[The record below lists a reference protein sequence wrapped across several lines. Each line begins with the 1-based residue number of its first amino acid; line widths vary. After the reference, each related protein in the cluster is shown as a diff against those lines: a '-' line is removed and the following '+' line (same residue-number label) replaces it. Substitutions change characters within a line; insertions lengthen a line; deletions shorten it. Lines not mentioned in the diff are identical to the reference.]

1 MGKSYNYDGIISST
15 FSGLVDELNKRNI
28 PKENIVSIFTNAFE
42 QYLALYCNI
51 YDTKH

>member
-15 FSGLVDELNKRNI
+15 FAGLVDELNKRNI
-28 PKENIVSIFTNAFE
+28 PKEDIVSVFTNAQG